1 MKFTCQSALLR
12 QEIEYAYLF
21 AGQKNSLSISSNVLL
36 EAANESLTVKTTD
49 QKTGFISIIN
59 VNVVLP
65 GSTTVSCE
73 YLLSALKWL
82 SQGEVEISDET
93 GKLMIYD
100 LSTKSSSPD
109 VVLSTISSDKFPQLR
124 TAEEDSY
131 FAVPQRDIF
140 DMVEKTS
147 FAVSDDDTRFF
158 LCGVYMEKRD
168 GKLVMV
174 ATDGKRLAM
183 VKRQFEQE
191 IPDFPGAIIPV
202 KFLSNME
209 RIGTGEGLLSLSID
223 EGCIFVRIGSRTF
236 YTLLITGKEY
246 PNYNRVIPQNLA
258 NSCVLK
264 AKDLDNALS
273 FSSVF
278 VENKSRKVLLLLEDG
293 KITVVGESDAG
304 SSKRELD
311 CVTDD
316 ASLTDGPGKTL
327 SITFNCSVF
336 QMPVK
341 KVSSEFLRIKY
352 NTPKAAMLV
361 TPEPESDYFFVVM
374 PMMS

>member
-36 EAANESLTVKTTD
+36 EAANDSLTVKTTD
-49 QKTGFISIIN
+49 SKTGFSSIIN

-65 GSTTVSCE
+65 GSTTVSCD
-73 YLLSALKWL
+73 YLLSALKWID
-82 SQGEVEISDET
+82 QGEVEVNDET
-93 GKLMIYD
+93 GKLAVYD
-100 LSTKSSSPD
+100 LSSKSSSPD
-109 VVLSTISSDKFPQLR
+109 VLINTISADKFPALR
-124 TAEEDSY
+124 TAAEESY

-140 DMVEKTS
+140 DMVSKTS

-158 LCGVYMEKRD
+158 LCGVYLEKRD

-174 ATDGKRLAM
+174 ATDGKRLAI

-191 IPDFPGAIIPV
+191 IPDFPGAIVPV

-209 RIGTGEGLLSLSID
+209 RIG
-223 EGCIFVRIGSRTF
+223 SRTF
-236 YTLLITGKEY
+236 YSSLITGKEY
-246 PNYNRVIPQNLA
+246 PNYNRVIPQNLV
-258 NSCVLK
+258 NSCVVK
-264 AKDLDNALS
+264 TKDMDNALS

-278 VENKSRKVLLLLEDG
+278 VENKSRKVLFILEDG

-304 SSKRELD
+304 SGKRELD
-311 CVTDD
+311 CSTDD
-316 ASLTDGPGKTL
+316 ASLSENPGKSL
-327 SITFNCSVF
+327 NITFNCSVF
-336 QMPVK
+336 QAPVK
-341 KVSSEFLRIKY
+341 KVSSEYLRLSY
-352 NTPKAAMLV
+352 NTPKSAMIL
-361 TPEPESDYFFVVM
+361 TPEPESDYLFVVM

>member
-36 EAANESLTVKTTD
+36 EAANDSLTVKTTD
-49 QKTGFISIIN
+49 SKTGFSSIIN

-65 GSTTVSCE
+65 GSTTVSCD
-73 YLLSALKWL
+73 YLLSALKWID
-82 SQGEVEISDET
+82 QGEVEVNDET
-93 GKLMIYD
+93 GKLAVYD
-100 LSTKSSSPD
+100 LSSKSSSPD
-109 VVLSTISSDKFPQLR
+109 VLINTISADKFPALR
-124 TAEEDSY
+124 TAAEESY

-140 DMVEKTS
+140 DMVSKTS

-158 LCGVYMEKRD
+158 LCGVYLEKRD

-174 ATDGKRLAM
+174 ATDGKRLAI

-191 IPDFPGAIIPV
+191 IPDFPGAIVPV

-209 RIGTGEGLLSLSID
+209 RIGSGEGLMSLSVE
-223 EGCIFVRIGSRTF
+223 EGCIYARIGSRTF
-236 YTLLITGKEY
+236 YSSLITGKEY
-246 PNYNRVIPQNLA
+246 PNYNRVIPQNLV
-258 NSCVLK
+258 NSCVVK
-264 AKDLDNALS
+264 TKDMDNALS

-278 VENKSRKVLLLLEDG
+278 VENKSRKVLFILEDG

-304 SSKRELD
+304 SGKRELD
-311 CVTDD
+311 CSTDD
-316 ASLTDGPGKTL
+316 ASLSENPGKSL
-327 SITFNCSVF
+327 NITFNCSVF
-336 QMPVK
+336 QAPVK
-341 KVSSEFLRIKY
+341 KVSSEYLRLSY
-352 NTPKAAMLV
+352 NTPKSAMIL
-361 TPEPESDYFFVVM
+361 TPEPESDYLFVVM